1 MYAIY
6 KLGLFCYKT
15 NVLAKRYKIMKMGF
29 RYFRDQILK
38 MLGIDY
44 DYVDI
49 GPTELVELTIHSMF
63 MDFTF
68 LTTEDF
74 YIHVEFQTTDSGEDD
89 LRRFHAYEAVL
100 NTIDEQRTRQERY
113 NKNSDI
119 ACKTGYQSNRRKDR
133 SDIIYNGG

>member
-1 MYAIY
+1 MSNIKHEDA
-6 KLGLFCYKT
+6 
-15 NVLAKRYKIMKMGF
+15 IMKMGF

-133 SDIIYNGG
+133 SNIIYNGG